1 MSKKNYFEPEM
12 EVLEIKMTQM
22 LCASQGGV
30 DEDGESTSDDT
41 PGGDDDF

>member
-22 LCASQGGV
+22 LCASQGQIADDNSSTV
-30 DEDGESTSDDT
+30 DDSE
-41 PGGDDDF
+41 GDDDDF